1 MRLNVGTKILAGF
14 ILVLLLTGGVAWV
27 GLASADRIHGQLEQV
42 LERES
47 DDELVEQIRSDAL
60 EVRNLVLSHVLASR
74 GIDKAQF
81 EGQIERTSDEV
92 LEGIAV
98 LEDSAQDTGAVRGL
112 RTAWNDYMLI
122 VNRQTVPASNDL
134 ETETAKATA
143 YGPAALKFD
152 AVIEGLER
160 VESGLAAAARADV
173 LESTERLE
181 LSRTTILAAVALAVI
196 LGIAIAL
203 IIARRIGGSLR
214 RFVRFAERVGD
225 GDLSVR
231 LDHVGKDDFGRLGAA
246 LNNMVERLTELTLQI
261 RESVGSLTA
270 AAAEIVA
277 ASTQQ
282 TATASEQSAAVSETV
297 ATVTE
302 MTAATEQAAG
312 FARHMAGATEESAKS
327 AEFGLQAVAGTMEGV
342 KDIRARFNSLADMI
356 HGLSEQTKAI
366 NEITT
371 SVNDLADQSNLLAL
385 NAAIEAARA
394 GEAGKG
400 FAVVAGEVR
409 NLAEQSR
416 AATSQVKGILS
427 QIEDAVEAG
436 VTSTEEATTGVEE
449 GVRVVSKAGEI
460 IAQLRDAVQQA
471 VNAAQQIAA
480 SVEQQGI
487 AIDQIKRAMED
498 INDSTVQS
506 VTGAQQTQNAAEN
519 INALVRQ
526 MENVAGRYN
535 VNGQAPASHKPAPA
549 G

>member
-1 MRLNVGTKILAGF
+1 MKLNVGTKILMGF
-14 ILVLLLTGGVAWV
+14 IVVLLLTAGVASV
-27 GLASADRIHGQLEQV
+27 GLASSERIYDQLEEV
-42 LERES
+42 LVRQENAA
-47 DDELVEQIRSDAL
+47 LIEQTRVGAYD
-60 EVRNLVLSHVLASR
+60 VRNLVLSHVLAD
-74 GIDKAQF
+74 GETDKARF
-81 EGQIERTSDEV
+81 EGEIEEKSAEV
-92 LEGIAV
+92 LGSLAA
-98 LEDSAQDTGAVRGL
+98 LEDRFDSEVVRSL
-112 RTAWNDYMLI
+112 RTPWNDYMLI
-122 VNRQTVPASNDL
+122 VNRQTVPASNSL
-134 ETETAKATA
+134 ETERAKDTA
-143 YGPAALKFD
+143 YGPAALKFN
-152 AVIEGLER
+152 AVNQGLT
-160 VESGLAAAARADV
+160 RADELLASEAQNDV
-173 LESTERLE
+173 QESADRLA
-181 LSRTTILAAVALAVI
+181 LSRITIIAAVALAAI

-203 IIARRIGGSLR
+203 LIARRIGKNLR
-214 RFVRFAERVGD
+214 RFVHFAEAVGE

-231 LDHVGKDDFGRLGAA
+231 LHHSGHDDFARLGVA
-246 LNNMVERLTELTLQI
+246 LNNMVERLTELTTQI
-261 RESVGSLTA
+261 RDSVGSLTA

-282 TATASEQSAAVSETV
+282 TATASEQSAAVSQTV

-312 FARHMAGATEESAKS
+312 FAREMAGATEDSARS

-342 KDIRARFNSLADMI
+342 KDIRHRFNSLADMI
-356 HGLSEQTKAI
+356 HGLSDQTKAI
-366 NEITT
+366 GEITT

-416 AATSQVKGILS
+416 AATSQVKNILT

-506 VTGAQQTQNAAEN
+506 VTGAQQTQSAAEN
-519 INALVRQ
+519 INVLVRQ
-526 MENVAGRYN
+526 METVAGRYN
-535 VNGQAPASHKPAPA
+535 LNGHKEAELEQTSA
-549 G
+549 V

>member
-1 MRLNVGTKILAGF
+1 MKLNVGNKILAGF
-14 ILVLLLTGGVAWV
+14 IVVLVLMAGVAWV
-27 GLASADRIHGQLEQV
+27 GLASAYRMHDQLEQV
-42 LERES
+42 LVRQENAAI
-47 DDELVEQIRSDAL
+47 VEDIRTAAF
-60 EVRNLVLSHVLASR
+60 EVRNLVLSHVLADGES
-74 GIDKAQF
+74 DKARF
-81 EGQIERTSDEV
+81 EGEIEAAGEDV
-92 LEGIAV
+92 IAGIAA
-98 LEDSAQDTGAVRGL
+98 LESRFDSEVVRSL
-112 RTAWNDYMLI
+112 RGPWNEYMLI
-122 VNRQTVPASNDL
+122 VNRQTVPASNSL
-134 ETETAKATA
+134 ETERAKETA
-143 YGPAALKFD
+143 YGPAALKFN
-152 AVIEGLER
+152 AVNQGLSRIDE
-160 VESGLAAAARADV
+160 V
-173 LESTERLE
+173 LEADALNDVRESSDRLA
-181 LSRTTILAAVALAVI
+181 LSRITIIAAVALATV

-203 IIARRIGGSLR
+203 IIARRIGKSLR
-214 RFVRFAERVGD
+214 RFVHFAERVGE

-231 LDHVGKDDFGRLGAA
+231 LSHAGNDDFGRLGIA
-246 LNNMVERLTELTLQI
+246 LNNMVERLTELTMQI
-261 RESVGSLTA
+261 RDSVGSLTA

-282 TATASEQSAAVSETV
+282 TATASEQSAAVSQTV

-312 FARHMAGATEESAKS
+312 FAREMAGATEDSAKS
-327 AEFGLQAVAGTMEGV
+327 AEFGLRAVAGTMEGV
-342 KDIRARFNSLADMI
+342 KDIRNRFNSLADMI

-366 NEITT
+366 GEITT

-416 AATSQVKGILS
+416 AATSQVKSILS

-449 GVRVVSKAGEI
+449 GVQVVSKAGEI

-487 AIDQIKRAMED
+487 AIEQIKRAMED

-506 VTGAQQTQNAAEN
+506 VTGAQQTQSAAEN

-526 MENVAGRYN
+526 METVAGRYN
-535 VNGQAPASHKPAPA
+535 LNGQHAAEREPAASA
-549 G
+549 